1 MWLGGEMASTRP
13 EALRFRPVTLPR
25 VAETAVWNPE
35 PAGADSMGAEL
46 HDRVIS
52 GLTALLLEME
62 QFKREQYNRSS
73 VQSAVTAF
81 QDSMRTTLAALRE
94 IVHEL
99 MGGPHELDRGLVEAV
114 ETGPLAELRART
126 GATTRVIVSPRWP
139 HDLSP
144 MMSMQLYRI
153 IEQALRNVAD
163 HAGARN
169 VGVEFGVTDHR
180 LAVEVSDDGVGLPPG
195 PRVDGQGTRGM
206 RQRALL
212 VGGSVEIRSRR
223 PAGVLVACAVPLP
236 PGA

>member
-1 MWLGGEMASTRP
+1 MASTRQ
-13 EALRFRPVTLPR
+13 EAQRFRPVTLPR
-25 VAETAVWNPE
+25 VAETTVFNRE

-81 QDSMRTTLAALRE
+81 QDSMRTTLGALRE

-99 MGGPHELDRGLVEAV
+99 VGGPHELDRGLIEAV
-114 ETGPLAELRART
+114 QTGPLAELRTRT

-139 HDLSP
+139 DKLSP
-144 MMSMQLYRI
+144 MMAMQLYRI
-153 IEQALRNVAD
+153 VEQALRNVAD
-163 HAGARN
+163 HAGAHN
-169 VGVEFGVTDHR
+169 VNIEFAVSDHR
-180 LAVEVSDDGVGLPPG
+180 LVVKISDDGVGLPPG

-212 VGGSVEIRSRR
+212 LGGSVEIRGRR
-223 PAGVLVACAVPLP
+223 PAGVMVACAVPLP
-236 PGA
+236 AGA